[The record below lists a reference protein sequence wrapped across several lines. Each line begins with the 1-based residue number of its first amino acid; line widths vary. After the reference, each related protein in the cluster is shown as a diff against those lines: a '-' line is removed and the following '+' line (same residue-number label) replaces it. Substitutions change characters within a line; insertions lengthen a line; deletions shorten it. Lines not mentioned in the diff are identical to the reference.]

1 MQDIKKGKPRFVR
14 NCFPHKGYIWNYGA
28 LPQVHT
34 QVTEKQPH
42 GLSKVLK
49 TWEDPTCLHSET
61 GARGDND
68 PIDAI
73 EIGEGVAKRGEVK
86 QVKVLGIMAMLDQG
100 ETDWKVV
107 VIDTK
112 DPMATK
118 LNGNDDG

>member
-1 MQDIKKGKPRFVR
+1 MAHCHR
-14 NCFPHKGYIWNYGA
+14 Y
-28 LPQVHT
+28 T
-34 QVTEKQPH
+34 QVIEKQPH
-42 GLSKVLK
+42 DLSKALK

-112 DPMATK
+112 DPMAAK